1 MRTFYKICTMGK
13 VTDKCIEV
21 YTFTINTP
29 VSGKVGIYEPITYII
44 TNKVSK
50 VRGVAYV

>member
-1 MRTFYKICTMGK
+1 MRTFYKILTMGR
-13 VTDKCIEV
+13 VTAKCIEV

-29 VSGKVGIYEPITYII
+29 VKEEVGEYEPITCII

-50 VRGVAYV
+50 TRGVAYV

>member
-1 MRTFYKICTMGK
+1 MGK

-21 YTFTINTP
+21 YTFTIYTP
-29 VSGKVGIYEPITYII
+29 VKGEVGRYEPTTCII